1 MHLEYSWYES
11 FGLFVFFPSTLFKW
25 FFMKDNSSYNRCFRM
40 IEDFEQDDW
49 DMLDPSA
56 KRVLVALSEF
66 EKGVSVKVDEIHK
79 KTGLMP
85 EALNDAV
92 RHLSKSKLIE
102 NPNPSKKFGPYDFYF
117 VEITDLGRQVLAK
130 FG

>member
-1 MHLEYSWYES
+1 M
-11 FGLFVFFPSTLFKW
+11 V
-25 FFMKDNSSYNRCFRM
+25 
-40 IEDFEQDDW
+40 EDFEQDDW

-66 EKGVSVKVDEIHK
+66 EKGQFVNVDLLHK

-85 EALNDAV
+85 EGLNDAV
-92 RHLSKSKLIE
+92 RHLSKSKLID
-102 NPNPSKKFGPYDFYF
+102 NPDPSKRHGPYDFYV
-117 VEITDLGRQVLAK
+117 VEITELGRQVLEK

>member
-1 MHLEYSWYES
+1 M
-11 FGLFVFFPSTLFKW
+11 V
-25 FFMKDNSSYNRCFRM
+25 
-40 IEDFEQDDW
+40 EDFEQDDF

-66 EKGVSVKVDEIHK
+66 EKGLLVKVDLLHK

-85 EALNDAV
+85 EGLNDAV
-92 RHLSKSKLIE
+92 RHLSKAKLIDILE
-102 NPNPSKKFGPYDFYF
+102 TPKRIEPYEFYV
-117 VEITDLGRQVLAK
+117 VEITDFGRKVLAK